1 MEVKQRY
8 SSGAR
13 KRGATMSQMS
23 GFTRQETMH
32 LTDCTSSR
40 LAYLEKVDLVTP
52 YRFGKTGGRP
62 TVIFSWEQLLEI
74 RAIRNLRKDVSL
86 QTVRKIVKYL
96 DESGYDD
103 SLRNKQLVVVDDE
116 VFWVEPNWSDFGENM
131 PTALKVAS
139 QKNKEVGQ
147 YVLIVIPPLIDIV
160 NDIWKAAKTSKV
172 VDFQSFK
179 ERAKA
184 VPA

>member
-1 MEVKQRY
+1 
-8 SSGAR
+8 
-13 KRGATMSQMS
+13 MSQMS

-74 RAIRNLRKDVSL
+74 RAIRNLRQDVSL
-86 QTVRKIVKYL
+86 QTVRKIIKYL
-96 DESGYDD
+96 DESGCDN
-103 SLRNKQLVVVDDE
+103 SLRDKQLVVVNDE
-116 VFWVEPNWSDFGENM
+116 VFWVKQDWSDFGDNL
-131 PTALKVAS
+131 PTAIKVAS
-139 QKNKEVGQ
+139 KNNKGVGQ
-147 YVLIVIPPLIDIV
+147 YVLLVIPSLIDIV
-160 NDIWKAAKTSKV
+160 NDIWKAAKTSNV

-179 ERAKA
+179 ERAK
-184 VPA
+184 VLPA